1 MTRAANSVQTKDAR
15 RVRVEAAVQGGTPDR
30 VPVSAW
36 GHFYPQETSARSL
49 ADTMVNFF
57 ERHDWDYLKVHARA
71 SYHAEGWGFQYEA
84 STDPAQ
90 LHKCTSMP
98 IKSSADW
105 GTLKPLPLDTPA
117 LHEQI
122 EAIRYMRQRVGHEV
136 PLIMTVFSP
145 LDVADKLVDRDG
157 ALLRA
162 HIEENPQAV
171 ESAMGA
177 FGDTFARFVTQLVG
191 EGVDGIFFSTKWAND
206 GRLTAE
212 QYARFV
218 RPFDL
223 QVLEA
228 AKPMW
233 CNMLHLC
240 EDSIRLEAMA
250 DYPVQVFHW
259 DRSAGHNPTLAAGHT
274 ELDKAVGGGVD
285 AKTLRVGTPE
295 QVKSMARAAINE
307 MDGKS
312 FLLGPGCSVQVASTS
327 AANLDA
333 LRAAVE
339 V

>member
-1 MTRAANSVQTKDAR
+1 MTNAANPVQVRDAR
-15 RVRVEAAVQGGTPDR
+15 RARVEAAVQGGTPDR

-36 GHFYPQETSARSL
+36 GHFYPQEISARSL

-71 SYHAEGWGFQYEA
+71 SYHVEGWGFEYEA
-84 STDPAQ
+84 STDPAK
-90 LHKCTSMP
+90 LHTCTRMP
-98 IKSSADW
+98 IRSSADW
-105 GTLKPLPLDTPA
+105 GLLRPLPLDTPA

-122 EAIRYMRQRVGHEV
+122 EALRHIRERVGRTV

-171 ESAMGA
+171 ESAMA
-177 FGDTFARFVTQLVG
+177 AIGDTFARFVAQLVG
-191 EGVDGIFFSTKWAND
+191 EGVDGIYFSTKWAND

-240 EDSIRLEAMA
+240 EDAIRLDAMA

-259 DRSAGHNPTLAAGHT
+259 DRSAGHNPTLAAGHA
-274 ELDKAVGGGVD
+274 ELGKAVGGGVD
-285 AKTLRVGTPE
+285 AKTLRAGTPAD
-295 QVKSMARAAINE
+295 VTAMARSAIDE
-307 MDGKS
+307 MQGRS
-312 FLLGPGCSVQVASTS
+312 LLLGPGCSIQVATTTE
-327 AANLDA
+327 ANLDA

-339 V
+339 A